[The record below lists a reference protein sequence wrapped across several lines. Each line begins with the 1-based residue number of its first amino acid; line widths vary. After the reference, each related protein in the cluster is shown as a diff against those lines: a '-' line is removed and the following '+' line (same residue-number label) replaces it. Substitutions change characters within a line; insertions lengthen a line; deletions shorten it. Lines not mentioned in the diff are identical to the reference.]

1 MAALQ
6 KIRSKAGL
14 LIGVIAVA
22 LLAFIFPW
30 SELTSFM
37 NRQRDKAFV
46 VDGEVVPTGNYINRI
61 NSFENFQKIISGQS
75 SLDENTTAQI
85 REFVYQQ
92 MVKEIMLDD
101 QAEKLGLA
109 VSDEELR
116 DMTVGTN
123 ISPILRQLPIFV
135 DPQTGQFSMQALNQ
149 FLTFVNTD
157 INSIPLQQGEQ
168 RAQLQQLKDIWL
180 TIQNMI
186 KYQRL
191 EEKYNALLAN
201 SIMVNDIEAKANVE
215 ASKSTSDIAY
225 VMNRYSSIPDT
236 AVSVTDKEVEKLYNE
251 RKNNFKN
258 REELRKI
265 TYITKEVT
273 PSESDYAAVEREIN
287 EAREKLLTTDN
298 PALVVT
304 DYSEVPY
311 HDVYFSERNLSP
323 EEANFAKSASIGDVE
338 GPIRDGEVYRLYKL
352 VDRSTAPDSVRLR
365 MIVIPEGTDRV
376 AANNMADSIINVI
389 RGGKDFGVVANE
401 LMPQSNG
408 GEIGWVTEPQLASAG
423 REFINA
429 AFNSP
434 TGDIQKLNLQGQ
446 IQIIKVEEKTRPVAK
461 YKLALIQMPV
471 VVSDQTLAGIDN
483 ELNEF
488 VANNSDGRNFVAAAN
503 EKGYNLSQD
512 VLVTGSLPTL
522 GQVRGSRQ
530 VITWAFNEK
539 VGTVRKF
546 DLPDHKIIARLD
558 SKIDAGYIPIS
569 EVSDVLK
576 AELIRDKKAEMMI
589 SDLNAKNLT
598 SLDAY
603 ADAIGNKIDTVKFVT
618 FNTPNI
624 MGIGRETA
632 LNVYAKIGEVN
643 KLEGPV
649 KGDNGVL
656 VLNVFNRVDQSA
668 NVNTDTYKQTTNS
681 QNIYRIMSQS
691 MEALKEKMNIED
703 NRVRFF

>member
-46 VDGEVVPTGNYINRI
+46 VDGEVVSTGNYIKRI
-61 NSFENFQKIISGQS
+61 NDFESFQKIISGQS
-75 SLDENTTAQI
+75 TLDENTTAQI
-85 REFVYQQ
+85 REYVYQQ
-92 MVKEIMLDD
+92 MVKEIMLNG

-123 ISPILRQLPIFV
+123 ISPILRQLPLFV
-135 DPQTGQFSMQALNQ
+135 DPQTGQFSPQAFNQ
-149 FLTFVNTD
+149 FLNFVNTD
-157 INSIPLQQGEQ
+157 INSIPLQQSEQ
-168 RAQLQQLKDIWL
+168 RAQLQNLKDVWT
-180 TIQNMI
+180 TIQNLI

-201 SIMVNDIEAKANVE
+201 AIIVNDIEAKANVE

-225 VMNRYSSIPDT
+225 VVNRYSSVPDST
-236 AVSVTDKEVEKLYNE
+236 VSVSEKEIEKLYST

-258 REELRKI
+258 REDLRKI
-265 TYITKEVT
+265 TYITKEIT
-273 PSESDYAAVEREIN
+273 PSESDYAAVEKEIN
-287 EAREKLLTTDN
+287 EAREKLLTTEN
-298 PALVVT
+298 PALIVT
-304 DYSEVPY
+304 DYSELPY
-311 HDVYFSERNLSP
+311 HDIFFSESNLSP
-323 EEANFAKSASIGDVE
+323 IEANFVKSASIGDVD
-338 GPIRDGEVYRLYKL
+338 GPIRDGETYRLYKL
-352 VDRSTAPDSVRLR
+352 VDRTSAPDSVKLR
-365 MIVIPEGTDRV
+365 IISIPEGVDRT
-376 AANNMADSIINVI
+376 AANNRADSLINVI
-389 RGGKDFGVVANE
+389 KQGKDFGIVANE

-408 GEIGWVTEPQLASAG
+408 GDTGWLTEPQLISG
-423 REFINA
+423 GKEFVSGI
-429 AFNSP
+429 FSTL
-434 TGDIQKLNLQGQ
+434 TGEIKKLNTQGQ
-446 IQIIKVEEKTRPVAK
+446 IFIVKVEDKTKPVTK

-488 VANNSDGRNFVAAAN
+488 VAKNSDGKNFVAAAN

-512 VLVTGSLPTL
+512 FLITGSLPGI
-522 GQVRGSRQ
+522 GQIRGSRQ
-530 VITWAFNEK
+530 VINWAFNEK
-539 VGTVRKF
+539 VGSVKKF
-546 DLPDHKIIARLD
+546 DLSDYKIVALIN
-558 SKIDAGYIPIS
+558 SKIDAGYIPLS
-569 EVSDVLK
+569 EVSDILK
-576 AELIRDKKAEMMI
+576 DELIKDKKAEKMI
-589 SDLNAKNLT
+589 TDMKAKNLT

-603 ADAIGNKIDTVKFVT
+603 ADALESKVDTAKFVT

-624 MGIGRETA
+624 TNIGRETA
-632 LNVYAKIGEVN
+632 LNVYAGVGQLN

-656 VLNVFNRVDQSA
+656 VMNIYNRVDQSTD
-668 NVNTDTYKQTTNS
+668 VNTEAYKRTIGN
-681 QNIYRIMSQS
+681 QNMYRIMSQS
-691 MEALKEKMNIED
+691 METLKEKMSIED